1 MDKAQLTKLAHDVPA
16 VLAEGA
22 RVTRKLAQDNLDL
35 TATNEA
41 LEKSLRIHKLA
52 MRMEERKLEPSLSVT
67 EKVAMLEKVDD
78 RRLSGIE
85 AAVEMQ
91 AGGFKLADLRNDDEI
106 NSPSGSNTNQ
116 KMHGELGSSSHYDA
130 LDQRIQSIG

>member
-1 MDKAQLTKLAHDVPA
+1 MDKAQLMKIAHDVPA

-22 RVTRKLAQDNLDL
+22 RVTRKLASDNLEL
-35 TATNEA
+35 AAQNA
-41 LEKSLRIHKLA
+41 GLEQSLRIHKLA
-52 MRMEERKLEPSLSVT
+52 MRMEERKLEPSLTVT
-67 EKVAMLEKVDD
+67 EKVAMLEKISDE

-91 AGGFKLADLRNDDEI
+91 AGGFKLADLRVEEDIVPPTTTKLPGEI
-106 NSPSGSNTNQ
+106 
-116 KMHGELGSSSHYDA
+116 GSSAHYDS

>member
-22 RVTRKLAQDNLDL
+22 RVTRKLAQDNIEL
-35 TATNEA
+35 ASVNEA
-41 LEKSLRIHKLA
+41 LERSLRLHKLA
-52 MRMEERKLEPSLSVT
+52 MRMEERKLEPSLTVT
-67 EKVAMLEKVDD
+67 EKVAMLEKITDD

-91 AGGFKLADLRNDDEI
+91 AGGFKLADLRVDEEI
-106 NSPSGSNTNQ
+106 TSPSPTNQ
-116 KMHGELGSSSHYDA
+116 KMPGEIGSSAHYDS